1 MAHKQLI
8 LLVVSITALAA
19 LTAVLYAQDAD
30 EAPAAVAT
38 VKAVGLSV
46 AMHDGSDNDS
56 GSFAQSLDAGT
67 IVHLLVD
74 FGDEI
79 AIEVLDDD
87 STIEAFTDDVGT
99 VLLEPGEAER
109 FGFKGMRNAE
119 IGETGH
125 TARFYVTTNKRPAAE
140 AKAVVL
146 QATVVFVLGR
156 DETTAKLDS
165 VALKPGE
172 KLTAGDHI
180 LEVKSV
186 GKPSWGDAQLEVEFS
201 SRQSF
206 GGIKAMRFFDADGKE
221 IESEVNGNS
230 RMQANDYVVFGRTLW
245 LMKAVDV
252 ATIEIDYYAETE
264 RVPVAVD
271 VTAGVGL

>member
-30 EAPAAVAT
+30 EAPAAAAT

>member
-1 MAHKQLI
+1 MTHRPLLLAVLSLI
-8 LLVVSITALAA
+8 GLAA
-19 LTAVLYAQDAD
+19 LTAVLHAQDAD
-30 EAPAAVAT
+30 EATAPVAA
-38 VKAVGLSV
+38 VKAVGLTI
-46 AMHDGSDNDS
+46 AMHDGSDNETS
-56 GSFAQSLDAGT
+56 SLAHYVDAGT
-67 IVHLLVD
+67 SLHLWAD
-74 FGDEI
+74 FGDAT
-79 AIEVLDDD
+79 AIEVIEDD
-87 STIEAFTDDVGT
+87 STIEAFTDDLGT

-109 FGFKGMRNAE
+109 FGFIGLKNAE
-119 IGETGH
+119 IAEDGQ
-125 TARFYVTTNKRPAAE
+125 TARFMFTTHERPGDGATAM
-140 AKAVVL
+140 AL
-146 QATVVFVLGR
+146 QASVVFVLGS
-156 DETTAKLDS
+156 DETTATLDS

-172 KLTAGDHI
+172 TLTAGDHSMEI
-180 LEVKSV
+180 KSV